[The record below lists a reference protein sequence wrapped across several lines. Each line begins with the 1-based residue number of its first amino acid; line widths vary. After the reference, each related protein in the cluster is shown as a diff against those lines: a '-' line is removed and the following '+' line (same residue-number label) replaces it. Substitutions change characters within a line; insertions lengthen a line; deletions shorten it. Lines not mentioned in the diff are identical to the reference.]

1 MPSSSSDAKTVP
13 SNRSMHPYL
22 KQGIIIA
29 VAAMIGGFGNRW
41 LTNRRS
47 DTSISN
53 TSHHGHGTSSKE
65 ITNPTEPSMAIATF
79 PADQWEAAGIKV
91 SPAKQSD
98 FSKPIRVTGKISL
111 NEDRIAHIF
120 PMVEG
125 TVDQVSVSLGQNV
138 KTDDLLVV
146 IHSREIGTAKLD
158 LYQARLKRELATVKL
173 GIQENITANT
183 KQLIAALRAGQP
195 ITEME
200 QKFRSNAMGDYR
212 ERLLASYASY
222 IKAQADLTRLEGVRD
237 SGAVSSKVLL
247 TAQASRDADLATF
260 QSRIEQIEY
269 EMQTSQLLASQDLKE
284 AETKIAVAS
293 TNLRILGCSQEDI
306 DSIDPANQGE
316 AISHYPITAP
326 FDGTVITKDVA
337 LREQVRQSTS
347 VLTIADLSTVW
358 ITADV
363 YEENVPLL
371 RSLSAKNITLR
382 NEAWPDRTFD
392 AKVFYT
398 GEIMDEATRTISMR
412 ATADNSE
419 RLLKPGMFVTVDLP
433 GITESNVFT
442 LPVGAVLEHDG
453 KSFVFIHSG
462 GDSFE
467 RRDVKIGPTDGKVVV
482 IRSGLTHGESV
493 VVDGGF
499 ILKSRLLAELMGEE

>member
-1 MPSSSSDAKTVP
+1 MTTSPNDAKPAST
-13 SNRSMHPYL
+13 NREINPYV
-22 KQGIIIA
+22 KQAIIIA
-29 VAAMIGGFGNRW
+29 SAALIGGLGTRW
-41 LTNRRS
+41 LTNRNT
-47 DTSISN
+47 DTSPVN
-53 TSHHGHGTSSKE
+53 TPHHDRGTPATDGSS
-65 ITNPTEPSMAIATF
+65 PTQPNLAIATY
-79 PADQWEAAGIKV
+79 PVDQWDVAGIKV
-91 SPAKQSD
+91 SPATQSD

-111 NEDRIAHIF
+111 NEDRIAHIY

-125 TVDQVSVSLGQNV
+125 TVDQVSVSLGQTV

-158 LYQARLKRELATVKL
+158 LYQARLQRELATVKL

-183 KQLIAALRAGQP
+183 KQLIAALRAGNP
-195 ITEME
+195 ITEIE

-269 EMQTSQLLASQDLKE
+269 EMKTSQLLASQDLKE

-371 RSLSAKNITLR
+371 RSLSDKTLTIR

-398 GEIMDEATRTISMR
+398 GEIMDEATRTIAMR

-442 LPVGAVLEHDG
+442 LPVGAVLEHEG
-453 KSFVFIHSG
+453 KSFVFIHKG

-467 RRDVKIGPTDGKVVV
+467 RRNVKLGPTDGKIVV
-482 IRSGLTHGESV
+482 IRSGLTSGESV

>member
-1 MPSSSSDAKTVP
+1 MTTPSNGAKTASSTRAMNPLV
-13 SNRSMHPYL
+13 

-29 VAAMIGGFGNRW
+29 AAALMGGIGTRW
-41 LTNRRS
+41 LTNRGTDS
-47 DTSISN
+47 SKAN
-53 TSHHGHGTSSKE
+53 TSQHGEHNHKPDATSS
-65 ITNPTEPSMAIATF
+65 NEPSAAIAKF
-79 PADQWEAAGIKV
+79 PKDQWESAGIQLI
-91 SPAKQSD
+91 PAKQSD
-98 FSKPIRVTGKISL
+98 FSKPVRVTGKISL
-111 NEDRIAHIF
+111 NEDRIAHIY

-125 TVDQVSVSLGQNV
+125 TVDQVSVGLGQNV

-158 LYQARLKRELATVKL
+158 LYQARLQRELASVKL

-195 ITEME
+195 ITEIE
-200 QKFRSNAMGDYR
+200 QRFRSNAMGDYR

-222 IKAQADLTRLEGVRD
+222 IKAQADLSRLEGVRD

-269 EMQTSQLLASQDLKE
+269 EMKTSQLLASQDLKE

-337 LREQVRQSTS
+337 LREQVRQNTP

-371 RSLSAKNITLR
+371 RSLSDKTITLH

-442 LPVGAVLEHDG
+442 VPVGAVLEHEG
-453 KSFVFIHSG
+453 KSFVFIHTG
-462 GDSFE
+462 GDAFE
-467 RRDVKIGPTDGKVVV
+467 RRDVTLGPTDGKVVV
-482 IRSGLTHGESV
+482 IRSGVASGESI

>member
-1 MPSSSSDAKTVP
+1 MTAPSSGTKTASSSRAINPFV
-13 SNRSMHPYL
+13 R
-22 KQGIIIA
+22 QGIIIA
-29 VAAMIGGFGNRW
+29 AAALLGGLGTRWITSRVADSPKRH
-41 LTNRRS
+41 
-47 DTSISN
+47 TSQHGDENPATTAANSN
-53 TSHHGHGTSSKE
+53 
-65 ITNPTEPSMAIATF
+65 EPSSAIAKL
-79 PADQWEAAGIKV
+79 PSDQWESAGIQL
-91 SPAKQSD
+91 SPAIQTD
-98 FSKPIRVTGKISL
+98 FSKQIGVTGKISL
-111 NEDRIAHIF
+111 NEDRIAHIY

-125 TVDQVSVSLGQNV
+125 TVDQVSVALGQNV

-158 LYQARLKRELATVKL
+158 LYQARLQRELASVKL

-183 KQLIAALRAGQP
+183 KQLIAALRANQP
-195 ITEME
+195 ITEIE
-200 QKFRSNAMGDYR
+200 QRFRSNAMGDYR

-222 IKAQADLTRLEGVRD
+222 IKAQADLSRLEGVRD

-247 TAQASRDADLATF
+247 TAQASRDANLATF

-269 EMQTSQLLASQDLKE
+269 EMKTSQLLASQDLKE

-371 RSLSAKNITLR
+371 RSLSDKTITLR

-419 RLLKPGMFVTVDLP
+419 RLLKPGMFVTIDLP

-442 LPVGAVLEHDG
+442 LPINAVLEHEG
-453 KSFVFIHSG
+453 KSFVFIHIG
-462 GDSFE
+462 GDTFE
-467 RRDVKIGPTDGKVVV
+467 RRDVKLGPTNGKVIV
-482 IRSGLTHGESV
+482 IRSGVASGESV

-499 ILKSRLLAELMGEE
+499 ILKSRLLAELMGGE